1 MTIRLKVIIALT
13 VMLLGMLCTGVT
25 IFLTLRAQQPLLARA
40 EAGVRRMNGNMV
52 PLVQSIDGLKL
63 DVAQVQQFL
72 TDASA
77 THHLDSF
84 DDADVWARKFA
95 ADMRDARR
103 QAAAL
108 GMTETVRVLD
118 GMAGQFP
125 GYYALG
131 RKMAHVYIASGVE
144 AGNVLM
150 TGFDKMSDD
159 MDHGND
165 RLLTEVR
172 GRLSREGVGLL
183 RAAQTARSSGRDAIW
198 LLALIFTGTIC
209 AGLVAAVSL
218 GVVMGRAFAGLAAD
232 LDTVMHD
239 GTAPFRLSAERRD
252 EFGGIARALA
262 VFRQKQ
268 EEVRRLDAVSRSEH
282 ADQARR
288 AGRIASLAEAFLKTA
303 TASLDTVVAALGR
316 LRETANGM
324 HGDAETTSGLALSS
338 ATAAAQASSNV
349 ETVASAAEEL
359 SASVAEIRR
368 QVDQSTRIATAA
380 AVEAVQ
386 ATDKVRGLAEAAR
399 RIGDVVQLINDI
411 ASQTN
416 LLALNAT
423 IEAARAGE
431 AGKGFAVVA
440 GEVKNLANQTARA
453 TEEIGQ
459 QIAAVQGATDEAVGA
474 IDGIS
479 ATIRRIDEIG
489 ALVAQAV
496 DGQGQATSE
505 IARNVLQAADGTR
518 VVSRNV
524 DGVQK
529 AADDTRQAA
538 TGMMSAMNDLAAQC
552 DVLRGHVQTFLA
564 DIRADDAEV
573 H

>member
-1 MTIRLKVIIALT
+1 MTIRLKVIIALV
-13 VMLLGMLCTGVT
+13 VMLLGMICTGVT
-25 IFLTLRAQQPLLARA
+25 IFLTLHRQQPVLARA
-40 EAGVRRMNGNMV
+40 ETAVLRMNGSVV
-52 PLVQSIDGLKL
+52 PLVESIDGLKL

-84 DDADVWARKFA
+84 DDADRWAGKFA
-95 ADMRDARR
+95 SDMAAARR
-103 QAAAL
+103 HAAAL
-108 GMTETVRVLD
+108 GMDETVRILD
-118 GMAGQFP
+118 GMTGQFP

-131 RKMAHVYIASGVE
+131 RKMAHVYIDSGVE

-159 MDHGND
+159 MDRSND
-165 RLLTEVR
+165 HLLEAVR
-172 GRLSREGVGLL
+172 GRLGREGEGLL
-183 RAAQTARSSGRDAIW
+183 QASQSARASGREAVW

-239 GTAPFRLSAERRD
+239 GTQPFQLSPERRD
-252 EFGGIARALA
+252 EFGGIARVLL

-282 ADQARR
+282 AEQDRR
-288 AGRIASLAEAFLKTA
+288 AGRVETLAGAFLNSM

-316 LRETANGM
+316 LRDTADGM
-324 HGDAETTSGLALSS
+324 HANAEATSGLALSS

-359 SASVAEIRR
+359 SASVEEIRR
-368 QVDQSTRIATAA
+368 QVDESARIATAA
-380 AVEAVQ
+380 AAEAEQ
-386 ATDKVRGLAEAAR
+386 TTGKVRGLAEAAR
-399 RIGDVVQLINDI
+399 KIGDVVQLINDI

-453 TEEIGQ
+453 TDEIGQ
-459 QIAAVQGATDEAVGA
+459 QIAAVQGATGEAVTA
-474 IDGIS
+474 IDGIT
-479 ATIRRIDEIG
+479 ATIRRIDAIG
-489 ALVAQAV
+489 AQVAQAV
-496 DGQGQATSE
+496 DGQGLATGE

-529 AADDTRQAA
+529 AADETSQAA
-538 TGMMSAMNDLAAQC
+538 TGMMAAMNDLAAQC
-552 DVLRGHVQTFLA
+552 DGLRGHVQRFLG
-564 DIRADDAEV
+564 DIRADFGGAA
-573 H
+573 